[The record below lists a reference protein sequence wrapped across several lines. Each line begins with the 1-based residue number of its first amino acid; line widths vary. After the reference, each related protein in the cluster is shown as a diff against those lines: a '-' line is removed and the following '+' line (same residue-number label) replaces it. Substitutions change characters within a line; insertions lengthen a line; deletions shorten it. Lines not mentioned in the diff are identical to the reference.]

1 MDEETAIQLNIP
13 EYTGKQFFTPV
24 GCNMCRQS
32 GYSGRMALHEV
43 LVVEPQMRK
52 AITNKIPSEDE
63 LEEIAIREGMITMS
77 RDGIYKAYEGMT
89 SLQEVM
95 KGVLLGG

>member
-1 MDEETAIQLNIP
+1 
-13 EYTGKQFFTPV
+13 
-24 GCNMCRQS
+24 MCRQS

-43 LVVEPQMRK
+43 LVVGPQMRK
-52 AITNKIPSEDE
+52 AITNKIQSEDE

-89 SLQEVM
+89 SLEEVM